1 VTKAQLDAMQR
12 AAEKRLREFIN
23 RSVGQHLRAMKKGW
37 Q

>member
-1 VTKAQLDAMQR
+1 MQR

-23 RSVGQHLRAMKKGW
+23 RSVGQHLRAMRTGW